1 MKHTIKYQIT
11 VQWDSRNDRYEAY
24 SPTLSTFANTFLPD
38 FPKTAHGKSMSAAVA
53 SASKQATEL
62 LRQIKH
68 LNILPPPPDVGSTDP
83 VEYFSTEGLP
93 EELVL

>member
-1 MKHTIKYQIT
+1 MNHTIKYQIT

-24 SPTLSTFANTFLPD
+24 SPTLSTFASTFLPD
-38 FPKTAHGKSMSAAVA
+38 FPKISYGRSMAAAVA
-53 SASKQATEL
+53 NANDQAIEL
-62 LRQIKH
+62 LKQIKN